1 MIDRLTLAA
10 AALALLGAT
19 GCSSAPPADHAWC
32 PNPPARYLDTPP
44 PSFCESDLDLDPLAD
59 ALTRVRV
66 LEIGNQWPPADAW
79 QGGVV
84 DQGDGILRVRTPDC
98 RRERWTSSPS
108 TCSSSRDWQRGR
120 RRGRS
125 RHW

>member
-1 MIDRLTLAA
+1 MIDRLSLAA
-10 AALALLGAT
+10 AALALLCAT
-19 GCSSAPPADHAWC
+19 GCSSTQPVLQASC
-32 PNPPARYLDTPP
+32 PTPPARYLDTPMP
-44 PSFCESDLDLDPLAD
+44 TFAEEEVDVDPLAD

-84 DQGDGILRVRTPDC
+84 DQGDGVLRVRAPDC
-98 RRERWTSSPS
+98 RRGRWTSSS
-108 TCSSSRDWQRGR
+108 TTTCSSRGWERGR

>member
-19 GCSSAPPADHAWC
+19 GCTSAPAEHAWC
-32 PNPPARYLDTPP
+32 PNPPVRYLDTPP

-84 DQGDGILRVRTPDC
+84 DQGDGVLRVRTTDC
-98 RRERWTSSPS
+98 RRERWASSS